1 MKQVLI
7 HCKESAEDLLK
18 DRELFFTYGDGELD
32 VIVPDIEYDPNHY
45 YVDPDE
51 QLCDEYGIDYDLVNC
66 IELVS

>member
-18 DRELFFTYGDGELD
+18 DLQLFYTYGDGELD
-32 VIVPDIEYDPNHY
+32 VIVPNIEYDPNHY

-51 QLCDEYGIDYDLVNC
+51 QLCDEYGIDYDQVNC
-66 IELVS
+66 IEAVS